1 MWKVK
6 KRMLL
11 PRRWRMLLR
20 RLWRR
25 PRLWSRWGTLWGR
38 WGTPWRRWW
47 RVVPTEH
54 WARHF
59 ARPVVD
65 IPGRDVT
72 FCRQSWRRRLRRR
85 NWLRLTITIARR
97 ANLDEP
103 SMILQ
108 EDARRRRLAIC
119 IAILRLQQ
127 PHPQILD
134 ALQGLG
140 VSGRFTC
147 FTCSTRR
154 HRLLERAH
162 HLRHHL
168 RHAWRSQQDR
178 RRRLGITIH

>member
-54 WARHF
+54 WASHV

-85 NWLRLTITIARR
+85 NWLRLTITIAMRT
-97 ANLDEP
+97 NLDELH
-103 SMILQ
+103 MILQ

-119 IAILRLQQ
+119 TAILRLQQ
-127 PHPQILD
+127 PHRQVLD
-134 ALQGLG
+134 ALQALG
-140 VSGRFTC
+140 VSGRFA
-147 FTCSTRR
+147 CSTRR
-154 HRLLERAH
+154 HRLLEGAH

-168 RHAWRSQQDR
+168 RHAWRAQQDR
-178 RRRLGITIH
+178 RRRLGITMH